1 MKTKLNLNIE
11 ILLNNLNKN
20 NMLAVF
26 VEDREHARLE
36 VERLIK
42 KGSSI
47 AFGGSVTLNQ
57 CEITQMIEKG
67 DYVICDRSDKAAFF
81 NSDYMLTSVNA
92 ITQDGI
98 LYNVDGASNRIAGI
112 CYGPKKVVVVAGI
125 NKLVKDIDHAVL
137 RVKHISAPK
146 NCVRLNRNT
155 PCARTG
161 KCISDDIN
169 KGCDSVDRICCNY
182 LISAKQREED
192 RISVIIVNEELG
204 F

>member
-1 MKTKLNLNIE
+1 MDISINIE
-11 ILLNNLNKN
+11 ILLDNLVKN
-20 NMLAVF
+20 NMYAVF

-36 VERLIK
+36 VERLIR

-47 AFGGSVTLNQ
+47 AFGGSVTLNE
-57 CEITQMIEKG
+57 CGITHMMENG
-67 DYVICDRSDKAAFF
+67 DYVICDRSDKTAFF
-81 NSDYMLTSVNA
+81 NADYMLTSANA

-98 LYNVDGASNRIAGI
+98 LYNVDGASNRVAGI
-112 CYGPKKVVVVAGI
+112 CYGPKKVIVVAGI
-125 NKLVKDIDHAVL
+125 NKLVKDIDQAVL
-137 RVKHISAPK
+137 RLKHISAPK

-169 KGCDSVDRICCNY
+169 KGCDSADRICCNY
-182 LISAKQREED
+182 LISAKQREKD

>member
-1 MKTKLNLNIE
+1 MDISINIE
-11 ILLNNLNKN
+11 ILLDNLVKN
-20 NMLAVF
+20 NMYAVF

-36 VERLIK
+36 VERLIR

-47 AFGGSVTLNQ
+47 AFGGSVTLNE
-57 CEITQMIEKG
+57 CGITHMMENG
-67 DYVICDRSDKAAFF
+67 DYVICDRSDKTAFF
-81 NSDYMLTSVNA
+81 NADYMLTSANA

-98 LYNVDGASNRIAGI
+98 LYNVDGASNRVAGI
-112 CYGPKKVVVVAGI
+112 CYGPKKVIVVAGI
-125 NKLVKDIDHAVL
+125 NKLVKDIDQVVL
-137 RVKHISAPK
+137 RLKHISAPK

-169 KGCDSVDRICCNY
+169 KGCDSADRICCNY
-182 LISAKQREED
+182 LISAKQREKD